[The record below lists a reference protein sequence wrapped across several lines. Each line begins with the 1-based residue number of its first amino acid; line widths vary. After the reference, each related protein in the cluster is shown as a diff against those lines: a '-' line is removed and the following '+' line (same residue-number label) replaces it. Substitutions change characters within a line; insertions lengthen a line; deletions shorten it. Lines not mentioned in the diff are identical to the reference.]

1 MIGQYY
7 LYNSNIRK
15 SSDSGHK
22 HWNYPKKEKPMATTN
37 SRYSNIHIILKQSGR
52 IILCANILNVAFA

>member
-15 SSDSGHK
+15 STDNGHK
-22 HWNYPKKEKPMATTN
+22 HWNYPKKEKPMATFN
-37 SRYSNIHIILKQSGR
+37 SRYSNIHMILKQSDR
-52 IILCANILNVAFA
+52 IILCDNILNVALE